1 MNHLWLEECGLNSI
15 RCEWLDM
22 KPAPE
27 STRHSLTVSQESD
40 FSMQSERRFAQT
52 LSVRISPAS
61 GGPRYGYD
69 IEARISGKFRLPDPP
84 VKVEENLRI
93 IALNAAMIL
102 YGILRGHL
110 ITITACCAGQKLL
123 LPTVDLSKIL
133 QLPEAKQES
142 HKTRKEVVE
151 KPVKKLTMPKPS
163 RKTASRKKEKKR
175 TS

>member
-1 MNHLWLEECGLNSI
+1 MNHLWLEECGLNRI

-40 FSMQSERRFAQT
+40 FSLQSERRFTQT
-52 LSVRISPAS
+52 LLVRISPAS
-61 GGPRYGYD
+61 DGPRYGYD

-84 VKVEENLRI
+84 VKVEENLRT

-110 ITITACCAGQKLL
+110 ITITACCAGHKLL
-123 LPTVDLSKIL
+123 LPTVDFSKIL

-142 HKTRKEVVE
+142 RKTGKEVVE
-151 KPVKKLTMPKPS
+151 KPVKQPPLPKSS